1 MELEG
6 FVPGVELSRAFYD
19 EAVAPLLAGEEH
31 AAALVGA
38 GSDVLGYDTVRSTDH
53 GWGPRMQLFVDGDR
67 VAAVREAID
76 AGLPDEFRGW
86 PTRYGWDEVPVSH
99 HVDVAPLG
107 EWLEGRLGF
116 DPRGGISTRHWLA
129 TPQQILLELTS
140 GGVFNDRGGE
150 LASVRAALAWYP
162 DDVWLWLLACQ
173 WRRLDQEEAFVGRTA
188 EVGDELGS
196 RVVASR
202 LVRDCMRLAFLLERR
217 YAPYS
222 KWLGSAFA
230 QLDSAVALQSPL
242 PDVLSAESYDAR
254 EDALVAVVEEL
265 ARLHNAAGV
274 TRPAET
280 TVRRFYTRPF
290 RVLGSAR
297 FVDACL
303 ERVTDPWLKS
313 LPLVGAIDQYVDSVD
328 VLSDLRVF
336 GRVGTLFAT

>member
-1 MELEG
+1 VPS
-6 FVPGVELSRAFYD
+6 FVPGVELSRAFY
-19 EAVAPLLAGEEH
+19 EEVVAPLLAGEEH
-31 AAALVGA
+31 AAALLGT

-53 GWGPRMQLFVDGDR
+53 GWGPRVQLFVDADR

-86 PTRYGWDEVPVSH
+86 PTRYGWDEVAVSH

-107 EWLEGRLGF
+107 EWLEGRVGF

-140 GGVFNDRGGE
+140 GGVLHDPGGG
-150 LASVRAALAWYP
+150 LAAVRAALAWYP

-202 LVRDCMRLAFLLERR
+202 LVRDVMRLAFLLERR
-217 YAPYS
+217 YAPYT

-230 QLDSAVALQSPL
+230 HLDSAVVLQSPL
-242 PDVLSAESYDAR
+242 LDVLSAASYDAR

-274 TRPAET
+274 TRLVET
-280 TVRRFYTRPF
+280 TVRPFYTRPF

-297 FVDACL
+297 FVEACL

-336 GRVGTLFAT
+336 GRVGKLFAT

>member
-1 MELEG
+1 VPS
-6 FVPGVELSRAFYD
+6 FVPGVELSRAFY
-19 EAVAPLLAGEEH
+19 EEVVAPLLVGEEH
-31 AAALVGA
+31 AAALIGT

-67 VAAVREAID
+67 VAAVRVAID
-76 AGLPDEFRGW
+76 AGLPDEFHGW
-86 PTRYGWDEVPVSH
+86 PTRYGWDEVAVSH

-116 DPRGGISTRHWLA
+116 DPRCGISTRNWLA

-140 GGVFNDRGGE
+140 GGVFHDPDGDLDAVRG
-150 LASVRAALAWYP
+150 ALAWYP

-217 YAPYS
+217 YAPYT
-222 KWLGSAFA
+222 KWLGTAFA
-230 QLDSAVALQSPL
+230 QLDSAAALQFPL
-242 PDVLSAESYDAR
+242 LDVLSAGSYDAR
-254 EDALVAVVEEL
+254 ESALVAVVEEL

-274 TRPAET
+274 TRPGDT
-280 TVRRFYTRPF
+280 TVRLFHTRPF

-313 LPLVGAIDQYVDSVD
+313 LPVVGAIDQYVDSVD
-328 VLSDLRVF
+328 ALSDLRVF

>member
-1 MELEG
+1 
-6 FVPGVELSRAFYD
+6 
-19 EAVAPLLAGEEH
+19 
-31 AAALVGA
+31 
-38 GSDVLGYDTVRSTDH
+38 
-53 GWGPRMQLFVDGDR
+53 
-67 VAAVREAID
+67 
-76 AGLPDEFRGW
+76 
-86 PTRYGWDEVPVSH
+86 
-99 HVDVAPLG
+99 
-107 EWLEGRLGF
+107 
-116 DPRGGISTRHWLA
+116 
-129 TPQQILLELTS
+129 
-140 GGVFNDRGGE
+140 
-150 LASVRAALAWYP
+150 

-222 KWLGSAFA
+222 KWFGSAFA
-230 QLDSAVALQSPL
+230 QLDSAVVLQSPL
-242 PDVLSAESYDAR
+242 LDVLSAESYDAR
-254 EDALVAVVEEL
+254 ENALVAVVEEL

-274 TRPAET
+274 TRAAET

-313 LPLVGAIDQYVDSVD
+313 LPLVGAIDQYVDSAD

-336 GRVGTLFAT
+336 GRFGTLFAT

>member
-76 AGLPDEFRGW
+76 AGLPDEFHGW

-116 DPRGGISTRHWLA
+116 DPRVEIP
-129 TPQQILLELTS
+129 PQQILLELTS
-140 GGVFNDRGGE
+140 GGLFHDPGGE

-242 PDVLSAESYDAR
+242 PDVLSAESHDAR

>member
-1 MELEG
+1 VPS
-6 FVPGVELSRAFYD
+6 FVPGVELSRAFY
-19 EAVAPLLAGEEH
+19 EEVVGPLLAREEH
-31 AAALVGA
+31 AAALLGT
-38 GSDVLGYDTVRSTDH
+38 GSDVLGYDSVRSTDH
-53 GWGPRMQLFVDGDR
+53 GWGPRMQLFVDADR

-76 AGLPDEFRGW
+76 ALLPDEFHGW
-86 PTRYGWDEVPVSH
+86 PTRYGWDEVAVSH

-107 EWLEGRLGF
+107 KWLEGRLGF
-116 DPRGGISTRHWLA
+116 DPRSGISTRHWLA

-140 GGVFNDRGGE
+140 GGVFHDPGGH
-150 LASVRAALAWYP
+150 LAAVRAALAWYP

-188 EVGDELGS
+188 EAGDELGS

-202 LVRDCMRLAFLLERR
+202 LVRDCMRLGFLLERR
-217 YAPYS
+217 YAPYC
-222 KWLGSAFA
+222 KWLGTAFA
-230 QLDSAVALQSPL
+230 QLDSAAALQSL
-242 PDVLSAESYDAR
+242 LLDVLSAESYERR
-254 EDALVAVVEEL
+254 EDALAAVVEEL
-265 ARLHNAAGV
+265 ARLHNASGV
-274 TRPAET
+274 TRPAAT
-280 TVRRFYTRPF
+280 TVRLYYTRPF

-303 ERVTDPWLKS
+303 ERVSDPWLKS